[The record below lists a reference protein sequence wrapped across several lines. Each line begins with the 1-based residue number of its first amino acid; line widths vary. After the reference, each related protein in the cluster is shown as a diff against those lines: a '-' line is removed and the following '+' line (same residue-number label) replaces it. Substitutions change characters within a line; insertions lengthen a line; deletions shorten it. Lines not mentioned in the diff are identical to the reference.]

1 MTIQLSNI
9 DMFFQQHKR
18 GEATQALAGLDLTI
32 AEGEF
37 TCLLGPSGCGK
48 STALNLVAGFA
59 RPTSG
64 EVLVHGQS
72 VHQPGPDRGVVFQ
85 EHNLFPWLTVWENVV
100 FGPKV
105 RGVSASAYT
114 ESAREQIRI
123 VGLEGFEKHLPK
135 QLSGG
140 MRQRCAIARALVNDP
155 GTLLMD
161 EPFGALDAQTR
172 MVMQELV
179 LKLWE
184 QDRKTV
190 LFITH
195 DIDEALLLA
204 DTIHVMTARPGTV
217 KQTIPNTLARP
228 RNYDVVASREFVEM
242 KKQILGLIRTETTTA
257 IARGE

>member
-1 MTIQLSNI
+1 MTIQLANV
-9 DMFFQQHKR
+9 DMYFQQKKR
-18 GEATQALAGLDLTI
+18 GEATQALAALDLTI
-32 AEGEF
+32 SEGEF

-59 RPTSG
+59 TPSAG
-64 EVLVHGQS
+64 EVLVHGRP
-72 VHQPGPDRGVVFQ
+72 VHDPGPDRGVVFQ
-85 EHNLFPWLTVWENVV
+85 DHSLFPWLTVWENVI

-105 RGVSASAYT
+105 RGLSPSEYT
-114 ESAREQIRI
+114 ESAREQISI

-140 MRQRCAIARALVNDP
+140 MQQRCSIARALVNDP
-155 GTLLMD
+155 TMLLMD

-228 RNYDVVASREFVEM
+228 RNYDVVASKEFVAM
-242 KKQILGLIRTETTTA
+242 KKKTLDLIRTETATA
-257 IARGE
+257 VARGE

>member
-1 MTIQLSNI
+1 
-9 DMFFQQHKR
+9 
-18 GEATQALAGLDLTI
+18 
-32 AEGEF
+32 
-37 TCLLGPSGCGK
+37 
-48 STALNLVAGFA
+48 
-59 RPTSG
+59 
-64 EVLVHGQS
+64 
-72 VHQPGPDRGVVFQ
+72 
-85 EHNLFPWLTVWENVV
+85 
-100 FGPKV
+100 
-105 RGVSASAYT
+105 
-114 ESAREQIRI
+114 
-123 VGLEGFEKHLPK
+123 
-135 QLSGG
+135 
-140 MRQRCAIARALVNDP
+140 
-155 GTLLMD
+155 MD

>member
-1 MTIQLSNI
+1 LLNGQRI
-9 DMFFQQHKR
+9 
-18 GEATQALAGLDLTI
+18 
-32 AEGEF
+32 EG
-37 TCLLGPSGCGK
+37 
-48 STALNLVAGFA
+48 
-59 RPTSG
+59 
-64 EVLVHGQS
+64 
-72 VHQPGPDRGVVFQ
+72 PGADRGMVFQ
-85 EHNLFPWLTVWENVV
+85 SYTLFPWLTVLGNVE
-100 FGPKV
+100 FGSRLKAMAAAERARV
-105 RGVSASAYT
+105 
-114 ESAREQIRI
+114 AREYIEM
-123 VGLEGFEKHLPK
+123 VGLASFEHHYPK
-135 QLSGG
+135 ELSGG
-140 MRQRCAIARALVNDP
+140 MMQRVAIARALANDP
-155 GTLLMD
+155 DVLLMD

-179 LKLWE
+179 LRLWE

-242 KKQILGLIRTETTTA
+242 KKQILGLIRTETGRA

>member
-1 MTIQLSNI
+1 MTIQLVNV
-9 DMFFQQHKR
+9 DMFFREQRR
-18 GEATQALAGLDLTI
+18 GEATQALADLDLTI
-32 AEGEF
+32 SEGEF
-37 TCLLGPSGCGK
+37 ACLLGPSGCGK
-48 STALNLVAGFA
+48 STALNLVAGFVA
-59 RPTSG
+59 PTAG
-64 EVLVHGQS
+64 EVLVHEQP
-72 VHQPGPDRGVVFQ
+72 VRDPGPDRGVVFQ
-85 EHNLFPWLTVWENVV
+85 DHNLFPWLTVWENVI

-105 RGVSASAYT
+105 RGLSPSEYT

-123 VGLEGFEKHLPK
+123 VGLPK

-140 MRQRCAIARALVNDP
+140 MRQRCSIARALVNDP
-155 GTLLMD
+155 TILLMD

-228 RNYDVVASREFVEM
+228 RDYDVVASEEFVAM
-242 KKQILGLIRTETTTA
+242 KKQILNLIRTETATA
-257 IARGE
+257 VARGE